1 MRLASDGPRAWCGW
15 AVALAVIVVG
25 LAGPAC
31 LAGEPVKLDKP
42 VRVAVTKA
50 DKTRAVGRITAYDDD
65 GFQITDDR
73 SGRQSVQW
81 ADLPPKTA
89 MEVFGLLLPKG
100 TGDDWIR
107 AGSILARLP
116 DGKAY
121 ADRAYDRALRLDPK
135 LKEKVAAARQ
145 QSNQVQAAAKAAG
158 TSAHASAG
166 VGKDG
171 HELPVAATQPK
182 VESEFRWPKLT
193 DEEQAEAIRELK
205 AFADGTR
212 KGKAG
217 GLRLLETKF
226 FLFYTDLPATEAE
239 NWAGLL
245 DRMYARLAELFAVE
259 KDVNVWRGKALVFVF
274 SKADDYRQF
283 QLESH
288 HTDPGNSAGMCHE
301 RSDGFVHI
309 AFYRQPKDLDF
320 AHVLVHESVHGFI
333 HRYRG
338 PVHIPSWANEG
349 LAEVIATELVP
360 QPSEANRRRIEAR
373 ELLQLRGAGD
383 RFFTSRQIDAWQYP
397 VAEQFCS
404 FMIQA
409 NKRGYVNFING
420 LKDGLSVDDA
430 FEQKYGAPKDRVMA
444 AYIESM
450 GVKQKR

>member
-1 MRLASDGPRAWCGW
+1 
-15 AVALAVIVVG
+15 
-25 LAGPAC
+25 
-31 LAGEPVKLDKP
+31 VKD
-42 VRVAVTKA
+42 
-50 DKTRAVGRITAYDDD
+50 
-65 GFQITDDR
+65 
-73 SGRQSVQW
+73 
-81 ADLPPKTA
+81 
-89 MEVFGLLLPKG
+89 
-100 TGDDWIR
+100 
-107 AGSILARLP
+107 
-116 DGKAY
+116 
-121 ADRAYDRALRLDPK
+121 
-135 LKEKVAAARQ
+135 AAA
-145 QSNQVQAAAKAAG
+145 
-158 TSAHASAG
+158 TSARASAG
-166 VGKDG
+166 VVGKDG
-171 HELPVAATQPK
+171 KESSGETTQPAADD
-182 VESEFRWPKLT
+182 EHRWGKLT
-193 DEEQAEAIRELK
+193 EQQQADAIRELK

-217 GLRLLETKF
+217 ELRLLETKF
-226 FLFYTDLPATEAE
+226 FLFYTDLPPAEAE

-259 KDVNVWRGKALVFVF
+259 KDTNVWRGKALVFVF
-274 SKADDYRQF
+274 SKADDYRTF

-338 PVHIPSWANEG
+338 PIHIPSWANEG

-373 ELLQLRGAGD
+373 ELLQLRGPGD
-383 RFFTSRQIDAWQYP
+383 RFFTTRQIEAWQYP

-409 NKRGYVNFING
+409 NKQGYVNFIKG
-420 LKDGLSVDDA
+420 LKDGLSIDDA

-444 AYIESM
+444 AFLDSM
-450 GVKQKR
+450 GVKQRRGS